1 MLHVYP
7 GQTLM
12 FSFCWTKSV
21 VSTAGNAVTLFINLA
36 GNPYKSFHT
45 VIFISAV
52 RMLRCYNLPTCNQL
66 SICISCFTGHFRIH
80 CYDVTLLHIAYRSN
94 LLSMLRCYAV
104 THCLPETWLSI
115 CISLF
120 IRSFSYPM
128 LRCYD
133 VTLLHIAYLRHGC

>member
-94 LLSMLRCYAV
+94 LLS
-104 THCLPETWLSI
+104 I
-115 CISLF
+115 CISRF
-120 IRSFSYPM
+120 TRSFSYPL

-133 VTLLHIAYLRHGC
+133 VTLLHIAFLKPGCQSV